1 MFTTFS
7 VYKLLY
13 MAELLL
19 IFFIYAR
26 KLKRRSHFGWRITA
40 VCAVNMGAAFLFPV
54 LKDSNMWYNSFVFM
68 ALFVLMCATA
78 IFCFKGKFI
87 NILYCGVVAY
97 TTRHMAFQIFGLTT
111 SGLELLFSQSA
122 NDTVHALYGSESFA
136 SFISQDGFVWCIYY
150 VAIYAMT
157 CALLFKFFGKHLWR
171 SSKISVENSF
181 LLILAVSAVLV
192 DVVLHNILL
201 DASTEVNV
209 TYLLVYVYNILCC
222 LFIFYMM
229 FNSISIRSAKEEL
242 DLVKYLLKIQKENYE
257 EQSRNIELINMR
269 CHDIKHQIHEY
280 LDDDAKKYLN
290 GIENLINIYDST
302 IKTGCHE
309 LDIILMQ
316 KKLYCS
322 KNGIEFSCMADGQK
336 LTFMEG
342 SDIYS
347 LFGNIIDNAIESV
360 EKLSVG
366 ANKVIDVSVK
376 RMGNILKIQASNYY
390 EGEISFDADGLP
402 MTTKENKAHHGYG
415 VKSVREIVSKYGGD
429 LCFETKDNI
438 FYVYIIMECSKLG
451 SPDAV

>member
-157 CALLFKFFGKHLWR
+157 CALLFKFFGKHNPQT
-171 SSKISVENSF
+171 ISLRKSRVF
-181 LLILAVSAVLV
+181 IL
-192 DVVLHNILL
+192 
-201 DASTEVNV
+201 
-209 TYLLVYVYNILCC
+209 
-222 LFIFYMM
+222 IFYIKA
-229 FNSISIRSAKEEL
+229 NK
-242 DLVKYLLKIQKENYE
+242 KKPTLLHI
-257 EQSRNIELINMR
+257 
-269 CHDIKHQIHEY
+269 C
-280 LDDDAKKYLN
+280 
-290 GIENLINIYDST
+290 
-302 IKTGCHE
+302 
-309 LDIILMQ
+309 
-316 KKLYCS
+316 
-322 KNGIEFSCMADGQK
+322 
-336 LTFMEG
+336 
-342 SDIYS
+342 DIY
-347 LFGNIIDNAIESV
+347 
-360 EKLSVG
+360 
-366 ANKVIDVSVK
+366 
-376 RMGNILKIQASNYY
+376 
-390 EGEISFDADGLP
+390 
-402 MTTKENKAHHGYG
+402 
-415 VKSVREIVSKYGGD
+415 
-429 LCFETKDNI
+429 
-438 FYVYIIMECSKLG
+438 
-451 SPDAV
+451 